1 MTGSGRI
8 CREER
13 RQRQKSQQLS
23 REAVIVEETVAVTV
37 VLFLEVTTVVVAVLS
52 GRYASSIRSSEV
64 LRHNRTSSCTSEI
77 RRFRLLEKQVK

>member
-1 MTGSGRI
+1 MTGRGRS

-23 REAVIVEETVAVTV
+23 REAVIVKETVAVTV
-37 VLFLEVTTVVVAVLS
+37 VMFLEVTTVVVAVLS

-64 LRHNRTSSCTSEI
+64 LRRNRTSSCTSKI
-77 RRFRLLEKQVK
+77 RR

>member
-1 MTGSGRI
+1 MEEVVGRSAD
-8 CREER
+8 RGR
-13 RQRQKSQQLS
+13 S

-64 LRHNRTSSCTSEI
+64 LRRNRTSSCTSEI
-77 RRFRLLEKQVK
+77 RR

>member
-1 MTGSGRI
+1 MTGRGRS

-23 REAVIVEETVAVTV
+23 REAVIVKETVAVTV
-37 VLFLEVTTVVVAVLS
+37 VMFLEVTTVVVAVLS

-64 LRHNRTSSCTSEI
+64 LRRNRTSSCTSEI
-77 RRFRLLEKQVK
+77 RR